1 VPKPDAPTP
10 SEAAA
15 SPATKAG
22 PAKMT
27 LCSRGSARDL
37 TYGNPTKALVDETI
51 WNIKPGDYDAY
62 RTALRQG
69 KPAMEAAQAAG
80 GQLAVVHRKIN
91 EYAVKI
97 EALLSAS
104 KATINV
110 NEVIHSVLE
119 RETQR
124 IIGDNAMRDEEK
136 DASFD
141 QLGGFQEWINR
152 GLKGEM
158 TPLQAHRIAVAI
170 GDRANWGVAC
180 VSVLNELKCVYGV
193 VYSSIRDAVRAAVPE
208 VRDPEERLANLYAAK
223 SDLEA
228 VPDAQIAAPTD
239 PGIAA
244 SAFSSAQEEKFA
256 QT

>member
-1 VPKPDAPTP
+1 VPKPNAPTN
-10 SEAAA
+10 SEAVA
-15 SPATKAG
+15 SLATNVG

-37 TYGNPTKALVDETI
+37 TYGNPAKALVDETI

-110 NEVIHSVLE
+110 NEVVQSVLE
-119 RETQR
+119 CETLR

-136 DASFD
+136 DASVD

-158 TPLQAHRIAVAI
+158 TPLRAHRIAVAI

-180 VSVLNELKCVYGV
+180 ASVSNELKCVYGV
-193 VYSSIRDAVRAAVPE
+193 VYSNIRDAVRAAVPE
-208 VRDPEERLANLYAAK
+208 VRDPEERLANLHAAK

-228 VPDAQIAAPTD
+228 MPDAEARSPRAAGPV
-239 PGIAA
+239 PAA
-244 SAFSSAQEEKFA
+244 FFA
-256 QT
+256 AEPLLKT